1 MAAWLAGHSQTFR
14 NLWECSQRFAYSFMY
29 LQFGVVSHCSLMMYK
44 VNGSSSDRFHFLH
57 SWFPKPSVFCPV
69 FLSKWLV
76 RPSTAC
82 RYMIICMLV
91 HDSDDTN
98 NTFVITVYAIIWLK
112 CSLDWM
118 KKQEPAAQ
126 STFAATLLHP
136 SFLQRYPLTPAAL
149 LTYPAILSLCAVA
162 SSALRGATSQAN
174 EFILNK
180 GVINLLILSPCF
192 LAT

>member
-29 LQFGVVSHCSLMMYK
+29 CICNLELSTVAASRCTRLL
-44 VNGSSSDRFHFLH
+44 DRFHFLH
-57 SWFPKPSVFCPV
+57 SWFPKPSAFCPV

-82 RYMIICMLV
+82 RYMIIRMLV
-91 HDSDDTN
+91 RDPDDTN

-112 CSLDWM
+112 YVQCSLDWM
-118 KKQEPAAQ
+118 KEPATQ
-126 STFAATLLHP
+126 STFAATLLHL
-136 SFLQRYPLTPAAL
+136 SFLQRYLLTPAAL
-149 LTYPAILSLCAVA
+149 LRYPAILSLCAVA